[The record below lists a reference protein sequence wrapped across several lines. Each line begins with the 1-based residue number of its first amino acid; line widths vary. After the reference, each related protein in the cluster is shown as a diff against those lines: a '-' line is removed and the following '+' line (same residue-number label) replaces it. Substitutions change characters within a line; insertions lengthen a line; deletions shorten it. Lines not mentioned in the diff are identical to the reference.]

1 MMTVSAVTVNAQ
13 EKIGLSLEEA
23 VRTGFEKS
31 PILAMSELSVR
42 AAEAEAREARTA
54 LFPSIKLSG
63 SYNRLSGVPEF
74 FIDVPLPGFP
84 EDGLAIFPNIVDH
97 YGARVS
103 LQQPLYTGSRLSGSR
118 DVARYNALAESYGHQ
133 ADKNELEYM
142 IAGAYWSLY
151 RAREMERVVEASIEQ
166 LNAHLAHVE
175 NYFEEGLVTR
185 SEVLKVRVQVS
196 NSGVRLLEAR
206 NNARVALIRLNH
218 IIGLPLTT
226 EVDLTSDPGFMIES
240 EITLDHYVS
249 IAVDENPSVRE
260 LDSRKQMSHSALG
273 VARSGW
279 YPHIYL
285 SGNYYYQR
293 PHQRYLPLRDEFNDS
308 WDIGIAISF
317 DLWNWRTTS
326 HRTSRARAQ
335 LRQTEYALEKRRD
348 ELTVEVTQHYL
359 NVQSASEQV
368 DAARIALQTA
378 EENYR
383 IAENLFAEDMAIN
396 TDVLD
401 ANVAL
406 QQARMNYIDAM
417 VKYEMAQAGLARAVG
432 TELK

>member
-1 MMTVSAVTVNAQ
+1 MMTIWTVTVNAQ
-13 EKIGLSLEEA
+13 DKIRLSLEEA

-42 AAEAEAREARTA
+42 AAGAEAREAQTA
-54 LFPSIKLSG
+54 LLSSIRMSG
-63 SYNRLSGVPEF
+63 SYNRLSDVPEF
-74 FIDVPLPGFP
+74 FIDIPLPGFP
-84 EDGLAIFPNIVDH
+84 ENGQAIFPNIVDH

-118 DVARYNALAESYGHQ
+118 DAARYNALAESYGHQ
-133 ADKNELEYM
+133 ADKNELQYM
-142 IAGAYWSLY
+142 ITGAYWNLY
-151 RAREMERVVEASIEQ
+151 RAREMERVVEASVGQ
-166 LNAHLAHVE
+166 LNAHLANVE

-185 SEVLKVRVQVS
+185 GEVLKVRVQVS
-196 NSGVRLLEAR
+196 NSGVRLLEAK
-206 NNARVALIRLNH
+206 NNVRIALIRLNH
-218 IIGLPLTT
+218 LIGLPLTT
-226 EVDLTSDPGFMIES
+226 EVDLTSDPGFGTER
-240 EITLDHYVS
+240 EITLEEYVS
-249 IAVDENPSVRE
+249 AAVDENPSVRE
-260 LDSRKQMSHSALG
+260 LDSRKQMSRSALS

-293 PHQRYLPLRDEFNDS
+293 PHQRYLPLSDEFNDS

-317 DLWNWRTTS
+317 DLWNWGATS

-348 ELTVEVTQHYL
+348 EVTVEVTQHYL
-359 NVQSASEQV
+359 NVQSAAEQV
-368 DAARIALQTA
+368 DAARIAVQHA

-383 IAENLFAEDMAIN
+383 ITENLFGEDMAIN

-406 QQARMNYIDAM
+406 LQARMNYIDAT
-417 VKYEMAQAGLARAVG
+417 VKYEMAEAGLAKAVG
-432 TELK
+432 TQLK